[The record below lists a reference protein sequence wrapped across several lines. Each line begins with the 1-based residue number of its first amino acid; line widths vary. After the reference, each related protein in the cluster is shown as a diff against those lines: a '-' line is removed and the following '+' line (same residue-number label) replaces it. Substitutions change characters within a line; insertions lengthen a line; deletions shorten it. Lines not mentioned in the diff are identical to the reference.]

1 VTGLRAT
8 DPLSRVV
15 TEVSDL
21 LGRIDHVLVHYGVCT
36 GYPDHPRLLA
46 ALRDFGALPGD
57 VFAHLREVDPASLS
71 GAAVDVGE
79 VRDGYRRL
87 ADRLDRTAGGLYWGG
102 PAREAF
108 NGYWAPLAGYL
119 SGGPVSMV
127 DTIAATAQRGEA
139 IAAWWYGI
147 RGAVVTFFRAVMA
160 NGIAVVLRGVEV
172 DPHAGA
178 PVPTE
183 VLGPELPEIDGFDRV
198 GLAASHGADLFLGAV
213 GAAVRAEPARP
224 VPVGELP
231 YRDGGGGRGRDR
243 VAGATG
249 DAWVSV
255 GELDAV
261 DG

>member
-1 VTGLRAT
+1 VTGPRAT

-57 VFAHLREVDPASLS
+57 VFAYL
-71 GAAVDVGE
+71 
-79 VRDGYRRL
+79 
-87 ADRLDRTAGGLYWGG
+87 RTAGGLYWGG

-243 VAGATG
+243 MAAATG